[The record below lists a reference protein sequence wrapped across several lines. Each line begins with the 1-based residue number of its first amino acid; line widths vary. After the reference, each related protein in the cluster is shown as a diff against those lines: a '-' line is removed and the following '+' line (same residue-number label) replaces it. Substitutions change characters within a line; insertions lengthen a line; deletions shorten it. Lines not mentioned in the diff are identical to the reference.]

1 MRAPRQ
7 TTYNGVMN
15 ETHSAAETTLS
26 EDDVTACV
34 RVLRAIEADRSHLT
48 RLTREQRRELLTLAG
63 LVAKPERHNLVRMA
77 KAFRRAE
84 REAAKERDRKI
95 IEQTGLRIQRRSEVY
110 APLWLEPPKPEDLE
124 DRTELHQERTCY
136 VCKKPFTRT
145 HRYYDSM
152 CAACGDFNYA
162 KREQTADLSGHY
174 ALVTGARVKIGFQ
187 ASLKLLRAGAHVIVT
202 TRFPIDAAERYSKET
217 DFSEFSERLQIH
229 GLDLRH
235 TPSVEIFTRFLLER
249 LPRLDYILNNACQT
263 VRRPAGFFQHLLEK
277 EAAAVATL
285 PRELRG
291 VLARHDEL
299 RRILEGASADALVS
313 ANAGTLGAGMV
324 DGVGG
329 VGVRG
334 VGVRGVCVGGS
345 VSAGVG
351 EGVGIGSGGGGGSAV
366 GIGSGAGTGSG
377 GGGADVA
384 VGGGGGQG
392 GGACG
397 GGGALVGGSAAGHGD
412 APFVTAA
419 ELRSH
424 AEGLL
429 HSAALSQRRYLDE
442 DYRDGNTLF
451 PAGRYDEDRQ
461 QVDLR
466 EINSWRLRLHEVE
479 TPELLEVQLVNAIA
493 PYILNARL
501 KPLMV
506 RTPGGHKHIVN
517 VSAMEGQFYRATKT
531 DKHPHTNMAKAAL
544 NMMTRTSAPDFVK
557 GGIHMNAVDTGWVT
571 DEDPAV
577 HAARKAEEG
586 FAPPL
591 DIIDGAAR
599 IVDPI
604 FVGRLTGTHVW
615 GQFLKDYKPTPW

>member
-1 MRAPRQ
+1 M
-7 TTYNGVMN
+7 GMN
-15 ETHSAAETTLS
+15 EIHSATEDLLPD
-26 EDDVTACV
+26 DDVATCV

-48 RLTREQRRELLTLAG
+48 RLTKEQRRELLTLAG

-84 REAAKERDRKI
+84 REAAKERDRKV
-95 IEQTGLRIQRRSEVY
+95 IERTGLRLQRRAEVY

-124 DRTELHQERTCY
+124 ARPELHQERTCY
-136 VCKKPFTRT
+136 VCKKPFVKM

-152 CAACGDFNYA
+152 CDACGDFNYA
-162 KREQTADLSGHY
+162 KREQTADLTGQY
-174 ALVTGARVKIGFQ
+174 ALITGARVKIGFQ

-202 TRFPIDAAERYSKET
+202 TRFPIDAAERYAKES
-217 DFSEFSERLQIH
+217 DFAQFRERLQIH

-263 VRRPAGFFQHLLEK
+263 VRRPAGFFQHLLAK
-277 EAAAVATL
+277 ETEA
-285 PRELRG
+285 
-291 VLARHDEL
+291 
-299 RRILEGASADALVS
+299 
-313 ANAGTLGAGMV
+313 
-324 DGVGG
+324 
-329 VGVRG
+329 
-334 VGVRGVCVGGS
+334 
-345 VSAGVG
+345 
-351 EGVGIGSGGGGGSAV
+351 
-366 GIGSGAGTGSG
+366 
-377 GGGADVA
+377 
-384 VGGGGGQG
+384 
-392 GGACG
+392 
-397 GGGALVGGSAAGHGD
+397 GGALAQELRQALAGHE
-412 APFVTAA
+412 A
-419 ELRSH
+419 LRSALTGHAAVPRDSTSLAAARAGLH

-442 DYRDGNTLF
+442 DYRDGDTLF

-506 RTPGGHKHIVN
+506 RTPGRHKHIVN

-557 GGIHMNAVDTGWVT
+557 DGIHMNAVDTGWVT
-571 DEDPAV
+571 DEDPAI

-615 GQFLKDYKPTPW
+615 GQFLKDYKPAPW